1 MLTGKQ
7 RSYLKS
13 LAHNL
18 KPTTQLGK
26 EGITDAF
33 IDQLSILLDRHEL
46 VKVSVLDNSAETA
59 EHAAN
64 AICEALNAEFVQA
77 IGKKFTIYRQ
87 SRIDP
92 MIEIPGADNTRVK
105 INKQRKAAA
114 GKKIETPTKKGGKR
128 SKPLEGKR
136 SAIKAKKAEEE
147 AAAKAAAKPAFRFF
161 SKPSESDGV
170 KGPRSFSAPKA
181 SRGKGTSNTF
191 KSTKRGQ

>member
-18 KPTTQLGK
+18 KPVTQLGK

-33 IDQLSILLDRHEL
+33 LDQISILLDRHEL
-46 VKVSVLDNSAETA
+46 IKINVLDSSMETA

-64 AICEALNAEFVQA
+64 QICAALNAEFVQA
-77 IGKKFTIYRQ
+77 IGNKLTIYRQ
-87 SRIDP
+87 SRLDP

-105 INKQRKAAA
+105 INKQKKAA
-114 GKKIETPTKKGGKR
+114 GVKKADTLTKKGGKK

-136 SAIKAKKAEEE
+136 SAIKAKKAEQE
-147 AAAKAAAKPAFRFF
+147 AEAKAAAKKTFKFF
-161 SKPSESDGV
+161 SKDKQATK
-170 KGPRSFSAPKA
+170 KG
-181 SRGKGTSNTF
+181 
-191 KSTKRGQ
+191 Q